1 MTRVPLLAS
10 SDLPAEYASIYEEF
24 VESYGPFRNQAAVLA
39 HVPPALEHL
48 SKLLMELKARQGVKP
63 RYIELAIVVTSKL
76 NACRYCVAHHAPKLA
91 VAGLCEA
98 AVEQLPQAE
107 HPDLDAVDRLVIAYA
122 IAVTETPGRIAEA
135 MFDRLRQHFSAA
147 QIVELTLRIALCGAY
162 NRLAE
167 ALAIDS
173 ELELAQPAPVAA
185 K

>member
-10 SDLPAEYASIYEEF
+10 SALPPDYAKTYEEF
-24 VESYGPFRNQAAVLA
+24 VASYGPCRNQAAVLA

-48 SKLLMELKARQGVKP
+48 SRLLMELKARQGVKP

-91 VAGLCEA
+91 VAGLSQA
-98 AVEQLPQAE
+98 AVEQLPHAE

-122 IAVTETPGRIAEA
+122 TAVTETPGRIAEA
-135 MFDRLRQHFSAA
+135 MFERLRQHFSDA

-173 ELELAQPAPVAA
+173 ELEFAAPAPLAA